1 MSIGSINRFD
11 EIVKATAGTRGL
23 RWTWAGQVTFT
34 ELAVMEIQSQSE
46 GAPGVSLESVADA
59 TLVVQLSGAWR
70 LEMNHASASTV
81 EAALDSSHIRRVR
94 FDAKALSSWDSSIL
108 IFLTKV
114 TELCRQQ
121 NIVTEREGLPN
132 GIRRLLELAEMVP
145 EKEGARQALDQPSF
159 LAWFG
164 TATTGSYV
172 SLSEML
178 RFLGEVTLAFVKL
191 VKMRAR
197 YRTGDLF
204 LIIQECG
211 PQALPI
217 VTLISF
223 LVGAILAFVGAVQ
236 LQQFGAQIYVADLV
250 GIAVVRDM
258 GAMMTG
264 IIMAGRTGAAFAA
277 KLGTM
282 KVTQEIDAL
291 ITLGFSPL
299 EFLVLPRVI
308 ALCLMMPLLCLYSDL
323 MGILGGAAVGLWMLD
338 LSWTIYYHQT
348 VNTITLTALF
358 GGVLKSVT
366 YGVLIALSG
375 CLRGIQCG
383 GSAAAVGEAATSAVV
398 TSIVFIVAA
407 CGALS
412 VVFHIIGI

>member
-1 MSIGSINRFD
+1 
-11 EIVKATAGTRGL
+11 VKEVQTK
-23 RWTWAGQVTFT
+23 
-34 ELAVMEIQSQSE
+34 SD
-46 GAPGVSLESVADA
+46 GAPGISLETVGDA

-70 LEMNHASASTV
+70 TQENSASASLV
-81 EAALDSSHIRRVR
+81 VKALESSHVHRVR

-108 IFLTKV
+108 MFLMKV
-114 TELCRQQ
+114 MNYCRQQ
-121 NIVTEREGLPN
+121 EIVTDREGLPD
-132 GIRRLLELAEMVP
+132 GIRRLLELAEIVQEQEAAKP
-145 EKEGARQALDQPSF
+145 TTNAPSF
-159 LAWFG
+159 LARVG
-164 TATTGSYV
+164 TVSTDSFF

-178 RFLGEVTLAFVKL
+178 HFLGDVTLTFVKL
-191 VKMRAR
+191 VRMRAR
-197 YRTGDLF
+197 YRTADLL
-204 LIIQECG
+204 LIVQECG

-223 LVGAILAFVGAVQ
+223 LMGAILAFVGAVQ
-236 LQQFGAQIYVADLV
+236 LRQFGAQIYVADLV
-250 GIAVVRDM
+250 AIAVVRDM

-291 ITLGFSPL
+291 STLGFSPL

-323 MGILGGAAVGLWMLD
+323 MGILGGAAVGLGMLD
-338 LSWTIYYHQT
+338 LSWTTYYHQT
-348 VNTITLTALF
+348 INAITLTALF
-358 GGVLKSVT
+358 GGIFKGVT

-375 CLRGIQCG
+375 CLRGMQCG
-383 GSAAAVGEAATSAVV
+383 GSASAVGEAATSAVV
-398 TSIVFIVAA
+398 TSIVLIVTA

-412 VVFHIIGI
+412 VVFYIIGV

>member
-1 MSIGSINRFD
+1 
-11 EIVKATAGTRGL
+11 
-23 RWTWAGQVTFT
+23 
-34 ELAVMEIQSQSE
+34 MEVQTDS
-46 GAPGVSLESVADA
+46 GDAAGVSLTALGDA

-70 LEMNHASASTV
+70 LQKSNTAV
-81 EAALDSSHIRRVR
+81 NPVLKALEQSHVRTVR
-94 FDAKALSSWDSSIL
+94 FDGKALSSWDSSVL
-108 IFLTKV
+108 MFLTKV

-121 NIVTEREGLPN
+121 DIVTEREGLPD
-132 GIRRLLELAEMVP
+132 GIRRLLELAEIVP
-145 EKEGARQALDQPSF
+145 EQEGAKPAADRQSF
-159 LAWFG
+159 LAQVG
-164 TATTGSYV
+164 TTSTEFYF
-172 SLSEML
+172 SLSEMVH
-178 RFLGEVTLAFVKL
+178 FLGEVTLAFVKL
-191 VKMRAR
+191 VRMRAR
-197 YRTGDLF
+197 YRTADLF

-223 LVGAILAFVGAVQ
+223 LVGVIMAFVGAVQ
-236 LQQFGAQIYVADLV
+236 LRQFGAQLYVADLV

-299 EFLVLPRVI
+299 EFLVLPRMI

-323 MGILGGAAVGLWMLD
+323 MGILGGAAVGLGMLD
-338 LSWTIYYHQT
+338 LSWTTYYHHT
-348 VNTITLTALF
+348 VNAISLTAMF
-358 GGVLKSVT
+358 GGVFKSVT

-412 VVFHIIGI
+412 VIFYIIGV

>member
-1 MSIGSINRFD
+1 
-11 EIVKATAGTRGL
+11 
-23 RWTWAGQVTFT
+23 
-34 ELAVMEIQSQSE
+34 MEVQTQSD
-46 GAPGVSLESVADA
+46 GAPGFSLETVGEA

-70 LEMNHASASTV
+70 LQKSAASASPV
-81 EAALDSSHIRRVR
+81 QKALETSHIRSVR

-114 TELCRQQ
+114 TELCRQKD
-121 NIVTEREGLPN
+121 IVTEREGLPKE
-132 GIRRLLELAEMVP
+132 IRRLLELAEIVP
-145 EKEGARQALDQPSF
+145 EQEGARQTTDRPSF
-159 LAWFG
+159 LAQVG
-164 TATTGSYV
+164 TTTTGSYI
-172 SLSEML
+172 SLAEML
-178 RFLGEVTLAFVKL
+178 RFLGEVTLTFAQLVKL
-191 VKMRAR
+191 RAR
-197 YRTGDLF
+197 YRTADLF

-211 PQALPI
+211 AQALPI

-223 LVGAILAFVGAVQ
+223 LVGVIMAFVGAIQ

-277 KLGTM
+277 QLGTM

-299 EFLVLPRVI
+299 EYLVLPRMI

-323 MGILGGAAVGLWMLD
+323 MGVLGGAAVGLWMLD
-338 LSWTIYYHQT
+338 LSWTTYYHQT
-348 VNTITLTALF
+348 VHAITLTALF
-358 GGVLKSVT
+358 GGVFKSAT

-375 CLRGIQCG
+375 CLRGMQCG
-383 GSAAAVGEAATSAVV
+383 GSASAVGEAATSAVV
-398 TSIVFIVAA
+398 TSIVFIVTA

-412 VVFHIIGI
+412 VVFYIIGV

>member
-1 MSIGSINRFD
+1 
-11 EIVKATAGTRGL
+11 
-23 RWTWAGQVTFT
+23 
-34 ELAVMEIQSQSE
+34 MEVQAHSE
-46 GAPGVSLESVADA
+46 DAARVSLTTLGDA

-70 LEMNHASASTV
+70 LQKSVASSGPV
-81 EAALDSSHIRRVR
+81 QKALESSHIRSVR
-94 FDAKALSSWDSSIL
+94 FEAKALSSWDSSIL
-108 IFLTKV
+108 MFLIKV
-114 TELCRQQ
+114 IELCRQQ
-121 NIVTEREGLPN
+121 DIGAEREGLPD
-132 GIRRLLELAEMVP
+132 GIRRLLELAEIVP
-145 EKEGARQALDQPSF
+145 EQEVAKPAADPQSF
-159 LAWFG
+159 LAQVG
-164 TATTGSYV
+164 TASTGFYL
-172 SLSEML
+172 SLSEMVH
-178 RFLGEVTLAFVKL
+178 FLGEVTLALAKL
-191 VKMRAR
+191 VGMRAR
-197 YRTGDLF
+197 YRTADLL

-223 LVGAILAFVGAVQ
+223 LVGVIMAFVGAVQ
-236 LQQFGAQIYVADLV
+236 LQQFGAQLYVADLV

-323 MGILGGAAVGLWMLD
+323 LGILGGAAVGLWMLD
-338 LSWTIYYHQT
+338 LSWTTYYHQT
-348 VNTITLTALF
+348 VNAISLTALF
-358 GGVLKSVT
+358 GGVFKSVT

-383 GSAAAVGEAATSAVV
+383 GSASAVGEAATSAVV

-412 VVFHIIGI
+412 VIFYIIGV

>member
-1 MSIGSINRFD
+1 MPNPIGIYRSGTTSILFKILP
-11 EIVKATAGTRGL
+11 VKEVQT
-23 RWTWAGQVTFT
+23 
-34 ELAVMEIQSQSE
+34 QSD
-46 GAPGVSLESVADA
+46 GAPGVSLETVGDA
-59 TLVVQLSGAWR
+59 TLVVQLSGDWR
-70 LEMNHASASTV
+70 MQKNVASAIPVQNAIET
-81 EAALDSSHIRRVR
+81 SHVRSVR

-114 TELCRQQ
+114 TELFRQKD
-121 NIVTEREGLPN
+121 IVTDREGLPK
-132 GIRRLLELAEMVP
+132 GIRRLLELAEIVP
-145 EKEGARQALDQPSF
+145 EQEGARHATDSPSF
-159 LAWFG
+159 LARVG
-164 TATTGSYV
+164 TTTTGSYIA
-172 SLSEML
+172 LSEML

-197 YRTGDLF
+197 YRTADLF

-211 PQALPI
+211 AQALPI

-223 LVGAILAFVGAVQ
+223 LVGVIMAFVGAIQ

-250 GIAVVRDM
+250 GIAVVREM

-299 EFLVLPRVI
+299 EFLVLPRMI

-338 LSWTIYYHQT
+338 LSWTTYYHQT
-348 VNTITLTALF
+348 VRAISLTALF
-358 GGVLKSVT
+358 GGVFKGVI
-366 YGVLIALSG
+366 YGVLISLSG
-375 CLRGIQCG
+375 CLRGMQCG
-383 GSAAAVGEAATSAVV
+383 GSASAVGEATTSAVV
-398 TSIVFIVAA
+398 ASIVFIVAA

-412 VVFHIIGI
+412 VVFYIIGV

>member
-1 MSIGSINRFD
+1 
-11 EIVKATAGTRGL
+11 
-23 RWTWAGQVTFT
+23 
-34 ELAVMEIQSQSE
+34 MEVQTQSD
-46 GAPGVSLESVADA
+46 GAPGFSLETVGDA

-70 LEMNHASASTV
+70 LQKNVASASPV
-81 EAALDSSHIRRVR
+81 QKAIEASHIRCIR

-121 NIVTEREGLPN
+121 DIVTDREGLPK
-132 GIRRLLELAEMVP
+132 GIRRLLELAEKVP
-145 EKEGARQALDQPSF
+145 EQEGAKQATDRPSF
-159 LAWFG
+159 LARVG
-164 TATTGSYV
+164 TTTTGSYI

-197 YRTGDLF
+197 CRAADLF

-299 EFLVLPRVI
+299 EFLVLPRMI

-323 MGILGGAAVGLWMLD
+323 MGVLGGAAVGLWMLD
-338 LSWTIYYHQT
+338 LSWTTYYHQT
-348 VNTITLTALF
+348 VNAITLTALF
-358 GGVLKSVT
+358 GGVFKSVT

-375 CLRGIQCG
+375 CLRGMQCG
-383 GSAAAVGEAATSAVV
+383 GSASAVGEAATSAVV

-412 VVFHIIGI
+412 VIFYIIGV